1 MIDKNKSLIKSK
13 KNIFKRFIDYIKNIF
28 KKKIPDD
35 KKINE
40 KDSSEQ
46 ITEVKEKEE
55 VDKIKNNQQTEKEKF
70 FKIYS
75 EVKSRNIKMDE
86 LSPSDL
92 IKFNLVMK
100 EEIRLKKEKVLKQ
113 RELIQNLTQEINQL
127 KLENKNE
134 I

>member
-1 MIDKNKSLIKSK
+1 MIDKNKSLIKSE
-13 KNIFKRFIDYIKNIF
+13 KNIFKRFIDFIKNIF
-28 KKKIPDD
+28 KKKNPDY

-40 KDSSEQ
+40 EDTSKQ
-46 ITEVKEKEE
+46 ITEFKEE
-55 VDKIKNNQQTEKEKF
+55 GTDTIENNQPTEKEKF

-75 EVKSRNIKMDE
+75 EVKFHNINMNE

-134 I
+134 V